1 MSTSPERPA
10 LPRAATVA
18 YGFWL
23 HRMTGSATKANR
35 FGREYGVVHHPGPD
49 GVCGLLLT
57 LP

>member
-10 LPRAATVA
+10 LPGAATVA

-35 FGREYGVVHHPGPD
+35 FGREYGVVTIQDPTASAG
-49 GVCGLLLT
+49 CC
-57 LP
+57 